1 MERPLP
7 FSRSKLPKSKH
18 RFVSWSV
25 KQKQKKF
32 NQALPV
38 NRSNVPFN
46 CPLIGCSGIGHIN
59 GRDTAH
65 VTLSGCPLY
74 HNMSFVKWA
83 EMRAREEGLVVPE
96 SIIRISQN
104 SQSPSKVKHRVDRS
118 HQFKTTQR
126 EPMLDDLASQVE
138 LYQFRRAQQRLVST
152 YETDAREHLLLCA
165 RVASNSGNVPN
176 NGSL

>member
-1 MERPLP
+1 MFRHFLIVRGVVYLP
-7 FSRSKLPKSKH
+7 NVEMCIGIWLLLVFSILFSKEFSQTLS
-18 RFVSWSV
+18 
-25 KQKQKKF
+25 
-32 NQALPV
+32 A
-38 NRSNVPFN
+38 NRSNVPLN

-96 SIIRISQN
+96 SIRRISQN
-104 SQSPSKVKHRVDRS
+104 SPSPSKVKHRVDRS

-152 YETDAREHLLLCA
+152 Y
-165 RVASNSGNVPN
+165 VSI
-176 NGSL
+176 

>member
-1 MERPLP
+1 
-7 FSRSKLPKSKH
+7 
-18 RFVSWSV
+18 
-25 KQKQKKF
+25 
-32 NQALPV
+32 
-38 NRSNVPFN
+38 
-46 CPLIGCSGIGHIN
+46 
-59 GRDTAH
+59 
-65 VTLSGCPLY
+65 
-74 HNMSFVKWA
+74 MSFVKWA

-152 YETDAREHLLLCA
+152 YVSIYKIYSFHFVLFVYFQLNKSFQVFHQFCLIFDGFFHKLFPKLQVLCVGHSCPLFCNAEPEKQFRLLLDFKI
-165 RVASNSGNVPN
+165 
-176 NGSL
+176 